1 MVLPLLLQVQH
12 LEDRL
17 AAEQASSEARAHDHA
32 HQVSML
38 RQQLQGQQ
46 GQLERQAREVQQL
59 QAALAAAQSDTQA
72 EASGITA
79 RLATAQVTPGA
90 GTRSS
95 LSPRQLH
102 RVGPLGTSAYVRPT
116 L

>member
-1 MVLPLLLQVQH
+1 MQQ

-17 AAEQASSEARAHDHA
+17 AGEQASSAARASDHA
-32 HQVSML
+32 HQVAML

-79 RLATAQVTPGA
+79 RLATAQVDPGA
-90 GTRSS
+90 
-95 LSPRQLH
+95 
-102 RVGPLGTSAYVRPT
+102 
-116 L
+116 

>member
-1 MVLPLLLQVQH
+1 MQQ

-17 AAEQASSEARAHDHA
+17 AAEQASSEARASDHT
-32 HQVSML
+32 HQVGML

-79 RLATAQVTPGA
+79 RLATAQVRPGA
-90 GTRSS
+90 TN
-95 LSPRQLH
+95 LSCLLPCQLH
-102 RVGPLGTSAYVRPT
+102 RAEPLGISAYTWLLRWG
-116 L
+116 LR